1 MRNFLSAAEREAEGR
16 EAESGEAEGRK
27 AESEERYHNLFMNAV
42 SGIYQKTPGG
52 RLINANPEFARI
64 LGFNSPEDEASCRC
78 GAPAICLFTRSFG
91 ST

>member
-1 MRNFLSAAEREAEGR
+1 MRKFLSAAAEREAEGR
-16 EAESGEAEGRK
+16 EAEQEAEGGEAEG
-27 AESEERYHNLFMNAV
+27 EERYHNLFMNALN
-42 SGIYQKTPGG
+42 GIYQTTPEG
-52 RLINANPEFARI
+52 RLVNANPEFARI